1 MTITSTMKH
10 PSNSLVSN
18 IRGQPLVIWKL
29 IHAAIFGFDSD
40 LQVKLFGGNDNVAY
54 EHDMLVKWVSA
65 GVGLQ
70 KRYWMPLSAH
80 LLAYCYC
87 DKDYSHERYV
97 LSFSENVL
105 IDWASL
111 LGHQRE

>member
-1 MTITSTMKH
+1 MAITSTMKH

-40 LQVKLFGGNDNVAY
+40 LQVKLFGGNGNVAT
-54 EHDMLVKWVSA
+54 EHDMLVKWVST

-70 KRYWMPLSAH
+70 SATECRYRPI
-80 LLAYCYC
+80 Y
-87 DKDYSHERYV
+87 
-97 LSFSENVL
+97 
-105 IDWASL
+105 
-111 LGHQRE
+111 